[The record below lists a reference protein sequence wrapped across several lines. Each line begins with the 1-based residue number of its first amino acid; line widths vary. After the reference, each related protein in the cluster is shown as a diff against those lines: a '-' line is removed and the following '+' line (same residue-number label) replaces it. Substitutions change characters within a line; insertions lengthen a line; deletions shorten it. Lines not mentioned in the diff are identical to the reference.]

1 MNILKDQI
9 VNSIN
14 GETLTQHVG
23 LLVSMKKKRQKSNLK
38 LLLPSQK
45 RSTLMLPA
53 RWKMMQRGKN
63 PVFTSQN

>member
-23 LLVSMKKKRQKSNLK
+23 SLVSMKKRDRKAILSCFYQASRG
-38 LLLPSQK
+38 LL
-45 RSTLMLPA
+45 
-53 RWKMMQRGKN
+53 
-63 PVFTSQN
+63 